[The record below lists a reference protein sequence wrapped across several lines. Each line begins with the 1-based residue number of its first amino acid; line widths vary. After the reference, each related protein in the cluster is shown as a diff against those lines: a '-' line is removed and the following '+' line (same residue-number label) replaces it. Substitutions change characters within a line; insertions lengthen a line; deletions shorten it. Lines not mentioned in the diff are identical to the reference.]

1 MGLKIT
7 GADTVKRNL
16 ARTEQKAKAGSLQ
29 GLRDAA
35 QIIVEEARKNAPID
49 TGDLEKAIVAVES
62 RERTSLG
69 RFGQTQIQVG
79 VDVSKLELEKHQGFD
94 YSVPMH
100 EDPNYKLG
108 PLSQAKQ
115 DASSNT
121 VGYKYLAR
129 ALKDKSKEAR
139 AAIESAIRRAM
150 K

>member
-1 MGLKIT
+1 MGLKVS
-7 GADTVKRNL
+7 GYDRVRKNF

-35 QIIVEEARKNAPID
+35 QIVVEEARKNAPID

-79 VDVSKLELEKHQGFD
+79 VDISKLKLEEHGGYD
-94 YSVPMH
+94 YSVKMH
-100 EDPNYKLG
+100 EDPNYNLG
-108 PLSQAKQ
+108 PLSRAKQ
-115 DASSNT
+115 ESSSNT

-129 ALKDKSKEAR
+129 ALKDKTKEAR
-139 AAIESAIRRAM
+139 AAIEAAIRRAM

>member
-1 MGLKIT
+1 MGLKVS
-7 GADTVKRNL
+7 GLERVRKNL

-29 GLRDAA
+29 GLREAA
-35 QIIVEEARKNAPID
+35 QIVVEEARKNAPID
-49 TGDLEKAIVAVES
+49 KGDLENAIVAVES

-79 VDVSKLELEKHQGFD
+79 VDVSKLNLEQHGGYD
-94 YSVPMH
+94 YSIKMH
-100 EDPNYKLG
+100 EDPNYNLG

-115 DASSNT
+115 NNSSNT

-129 ALKDKSKEAR
+129 ALKDKTKEAR
-139 AAIESAIRRAM
+139 AAIEAAIRRAM

>member
-16 ARTEQKAKAGSLQ
+16 ARTEQKARAGSLQ

-35 QIIVEEARKNAPID
+35 QIILEEARKNAPVD
-49 TGDLEKAIVAVES
+49 KGNLEKAIVAVES

-79 VDVSKLELEKHQGFD
+79 VDPSLLELEKHGGYD
-94 YSVPMH
+94 YSIRMH
-100 EDPNYKLG
+100 EDPNYGLG

-115 DASSNT
+115 ERSSNT

-129 ALKDKSKEAR
+129 ALRDKSREAR

>member
-62 RERTSLG
+62 RERTALG

-79 VDVSKLELEKHQGFD
+79 VDISKLKLEEHGGYD
-94 YSVPMH
+94 YSIRMH
-100 EDPNYKLG
+100 EDPNYNLG

-115 DASSNT
+115 EGSSNT